1 MKVAVFSFQEYER
14 TALERFNEKFQY
26 ELVYFSEPL
35 SAGTVSLAAGCTAVS
50 TFVSDYVDA
59 EVLRAL
65 ADAGTKL
72 VALRCAGHDSVDLQ
86 AASENDI
93 IVMRVPAYSPYAI
106 AEYTIGMLLTLD
118 RNIHKA
124 STRVRTGNFDLNGLV
139 GNNIYGKTVGILGTG
154 RIGAAVARTF
164 KLGFG
169 CHVIA
174 NDLNAHIEL
183 EKIGVDYVDQDT
195 LFRSSDFIC
204 LHCPLTKQ
212 TSHIINTESLQ
223 LMKPE
228 VLLVNTSR
236 GGLIDTPALIDS
248 LENGRI
254 RGCALDVYEGENDL
268 LFRKSS
274 MEEIDD
280 PILKRLVSLP
290 NVILTG
296 HQAFLT
302 QEAIDAIA
310 ETTLKN
316 IQNFL
321 AGKVDVNRAVEKYN
335 DAVVFPAFNA
345 YVWSSSVLQLDG
357 KRRLRVEARRSRV
370 RWNARQQLR
379 SP

>member
-14 TALERFNEKFQY
+14 TALERFNQRFQY
-26 ELVYFSEPL
+26 ELVYFSAPL
-35 SAGTVSLAAGCTAVS
+35 STETVSLAAGSVAVS
-50 TFVSDYVDA
+50 TFVSDHVDA
-59 EVLRAL
+59 EVLEVL
-65 ADAGTKL
+65 ADAGIKL
-72 VALRCAGHDSVDLQ
+72 VALRCAGHDSMNLQ
-86 AASENDI
+86 AASENHI
-93 IVMRVPAYSPYAI
+93 TVMRVPAYSPYAI
-106 AEYTIGMLLTLD
+106 AEYTIGILLTLN

-139 GNNIYGKTVGILGTG
+139 GSNIYGKTVGIIGTG
-154 RIGAAVARTF
+154 RIGAAVATTL

-169 CHVIA
+169 CRVIA
-174 NDLNAHIEL
+174 NDLDAHLEL

-212 TSHIINTESLQ
+212 TRHIINPESLQ

-228 VLLVNTSR
+228 VILVNTSR
-236 GGLIDTPALIDS
+236 GGLIDTPALLDS

-254 RGCALDVYEGENDL
+254 RGCALDVYERENNL
-268 LFRKSS
+268 LFQKSS

-280 PILKRLVSLP
+280 PTLKRLVSLP

-321 AGKVDVNRAVEKYN
+321 AGKVDVNRAVEKY
-335 DAVVFPAFNA
+335 
-345 YVWSSSVLQLDG
+345 
-357 KRRLRVEARRSRV
+357 K
-370 RWNARQQLR
+370 
-379 SP
+379 